1 MLGRVS
7 YYSIRL
13 LSLVTAPEMLYS
25 SLLAGYL
32 CASPLSSL
40 ALFPSCLCPSCRFPV
55 TFSRLSGFNLFLPYL
70 RSCRFL
76 INHLICVYLLKVCLT
91 IHLSCLLRVFSPVYI
106 VSSYQ
111 VKLLRLLCLTYIN
124 RLAGS
129 KYLSSLFYLFF
140 YTQYMVGY
148 L

>member
-1 MLGRVS
+1 
-7 YYSIRL
+7 
-13 LSLVTAPEMLYS
+13 MLYS

-32 CASPLSSL
+32 CASPLSRL

-91 IHLSCLLRVFSPVYI
+91 IHLSCLLGVFSH
-106 VSSYQ
+106 
-111 VKLLRLLCLTYIN
+111 CLYS
-124 RLAGS
+124 L
-129 KYLSSLFYLFF
+129 KLSSKTFSFTVFNLYKYHLTLSYICQMRITYK
-140 YTQYMVGY
+140 YTF
-148 L
+148 